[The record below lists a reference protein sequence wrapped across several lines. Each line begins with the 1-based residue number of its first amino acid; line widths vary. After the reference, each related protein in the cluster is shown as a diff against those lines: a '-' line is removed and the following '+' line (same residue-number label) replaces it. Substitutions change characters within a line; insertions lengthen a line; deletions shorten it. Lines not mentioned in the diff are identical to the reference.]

1 MVGVTSLM
9 LVLSLAAAQAVP
21 PGTYASG
28 ADLEKA
34 LKDQP
39 AAPMVVARIETTE
52 LTRVNLI
59 HRTVPQNAIVHATGW
74 EVHHIVGGSGTIV
87 TGGTLVRSVDGRG
100 GRVATIADGE
110 SRRVS
115 TGDVI
120 IVPAG
125 TPHWYSQ
132 TAANSLGVSASVKPG
147 TDSIQTIRRSTSNQ
161 IGSTMR

>member
-1 MVGVTSLM
+1 MVGLTSLTLFFSM
-9 LVLSLAAAQAVP
+9 AAAQAVP

-28 ADLEKA
+28 ADLEQV

-39 AAPMVVARIETTE
+39 PAPMVVARVERTE

-74 EVHHIVGGSGTIV
+74 EVHHIVDGRGTIV
-87 TGGTLVRSVDGRG
+87 TGGTLVRSVHGSG
-100 GRVATIADGE
+100 ANVATIAGGE
-110 SRRVS
+110 SRAVS

-125 TPHWYSQ
+125 TPHWYSEID
-132 TAANSLGVSASVKPG
+132 GSVTYLEIRYDPG
-147 TDSIQTIRRSTSNQ
+147 TN
-161 IGSTMR
+161 

>member
-39 AAPMVVARIETTE
+39 SAPMVVARIESTD

-87 TGGTLVRSVDGRG
+87 TGGTLVRAVDGSG
-100 GRVATIADGE
+100 ARVATITDGE
-110 SRRVS
+110 SRRVT

-132 TAANSLGVSASVKPG
+132 IDGSVTYLEIRYDPG
-147 TDSIQTIRRSTSNQ
+147 TN
-161 IGSTMR
+161 

>member
-1 MVGVTSLM
+1 MVGLTSLM
-9 LVLSLAAAQAVP
+9 LVLLLAAAQAVP

-39 AAPMVVARIETTE
+39 AAPMVVARIETTD

-132 TAANSLGVSASVKPG
+132 IDGSVTYLEIRYDPG
-147 TDSIQTIRRSTSNQ
+147 TN
-161 IGSTMR
+161 

>member
-1 MVGVTSLM
+1 MVGLTSLM
-9 LVLSLAAAQAVP
+9 LLVSMAAAQAVP

-28 ADLEKA
+28 ADLKRTLEE
-34 LKDQP
+34 QP
-39 AAPMVVARIETTE
+39 AAPMVVARIERTD

-87 TGGTLVRSVDGRG
+87 TGGTLVRSVDASGA
-100 GRVATIADGE
+100 RVATITDGE
-110 SRRVS
+110 SRTVS

-132 TAANSLGVSASVKPG
+132 IDGSVTYLEIRYDPG
-147 TDSIQTIRRSTSNQ
+147 TN
-161 IGSTMR
+161 